1 MSSLL
6 PLPAGYDILDVLVV
20 DDNPDDADL
29 TLRALRKAGMGRH
42 LRWAEGGAAAL
53 NLLQAAGVPGSA
65 PHSLPRLIL
74 LDLKMPGMDGL
85 EVLQS
90 IKSLTALQRIP
101 VVMLTTSSEPA
112 DIDRAYALG
121 ANSFLVKPVELRQ
134 LEAQVV
140 QAGAY
145 WMLANQP
152 PH

>member
-6 PLPAGYDILDVLVV
+6 PLPMGYDILDILVV
-20 DDNPDDADL
+20 DDNPTDAEL
-29 TLRALRKAGMGRH
+29 TLRALRKAGLGQH
-42 LRWAEGGAAAL
+42 LRWAESGAEAL
-53 NLLQAAGVPGSA
+53 DLLRAAGAPGAA

-145 WMLANQP
+145 WMLANRP